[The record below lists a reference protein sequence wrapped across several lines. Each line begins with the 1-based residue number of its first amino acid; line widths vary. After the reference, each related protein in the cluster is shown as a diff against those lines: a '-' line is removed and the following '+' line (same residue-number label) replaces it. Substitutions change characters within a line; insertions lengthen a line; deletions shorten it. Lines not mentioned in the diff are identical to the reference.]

1 MAPRN
6 KTAGKGA
13 GQSGRSPN
21 RGVPKSGSNAS
32 SDKTKQSL
40 DDLSDIVFDV
50 GDNRTADGYITA
62 KKRLVEYVSS
72 TFDQGAE
79 IGISIETGTL
89 CVIPIPADPV
99 TPIITPAVPAVPAIA
114 AVPARAAV
122 PFIAAV
128 AADPGRP
135 TRPLTRYRTARGQ
148 PVAEKPASAR
158 GYSYSRDY
166 RQFDAKSTSQCDR
179 A

>member
-13 GQSGRSPN
+13 GQSGRSHN

-99 TPIITPAVPAVPAIA
+99 TPIITPAVSAVPAIA

-128 AADPGRP
+128 AADPDNGILAQP
-135 TRPLTRYRTARGQ
+135 AIQAVPAQAAIPAVAAVPAVPAVHAPIDARLLC
-148 PVAEKPASAR
+148 A
-158 GYSYSRDY
+158 
-166 RQFDAKSTSQCDR
+166 
-179 A
+179 